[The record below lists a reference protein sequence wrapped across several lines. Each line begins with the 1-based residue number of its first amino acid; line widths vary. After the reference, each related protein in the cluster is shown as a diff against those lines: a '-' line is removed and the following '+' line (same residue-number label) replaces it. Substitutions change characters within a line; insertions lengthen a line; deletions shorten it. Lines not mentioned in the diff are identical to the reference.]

1 MHSLVLTMALN
12 QPCHPKYYCRDKPE
26 EIFHR
31 YKPTS
36 GAAIV
41 ANPGWINT
49 RIINAAKSGI
59 QVECEIFVTN
69 WRICFHLKAA
79 GIEHVADMF
88 YDEIIRI
95 GADNNYSSS
104 NYGVTIAD
112 SSNNFIILKPTRPHF
127 VAVELYVAIA
137 LQIMGGNASLINQ
150 FGPKLRRIY
159 TQTIKVPDD
168 FASVKGDEY
177 IAACLS
183 LGFCFP
189 INSYPYLNEATYADL
204 FNEWMLEESDGYA
217 PCSSSE
223 SKPNLQPTNPNKM
236 SSNITEQST
245 STQVNSEESNRSQLI
260 RVFVPDLVAG
270 CTHYKIYE
278 WYMAVGDTF
287 VEGEPL
293 FSVRASNES
302 FEINATC
309 NGSISEILVEDF
321 TFVKVN
327 QTVAYVNIINSPFTE
342 SFSGSL
348 VSTSDISSSLKT
360 LDAVKSG
367 FIPVASGEIPQFTPS
382 LGIKP
387 ESFDSTGTLEGD
399 FKYALSTAHVH
410 FQSFF
415 NDHHVVTVNGISDDI
430 ISFPC
435 FDEGLYCSLVKEMHR
450 YSLVEISNNHAEL
463 AKNNAGLGAMVGSF
477 IGIISGN
484 IFAPFLGHSY
494 GKNLTDRGKPIEEF
508 LPDPNLLFYQ
518 DDNSYLSWSRAQVN
532 SPRLRRIIFNRQL
545 SEDGKVY
552 FRLLPAIVTADSVF
566 PIQLFKVNDSTYFYR
581 PLAAGIDRNQPNYD
595 TIRIQKKYF
604 HLRGEGT
611 IEKTDFE
618 IDVYG
623 NDVEPNEKI
632 RLYRFTGQSLDYFY
646 ADFKIHPG
654 SIF

>member
-1 MHSLVLTMALN
+1 MNESKRIEYFYQNAICKIVCENYFSRGGCLSLKGTGWPF
-12 QPCHPKYYCRDKPE
+12 PCPTQAVQDSIHFSRYGSFLIASADFMV
-26 EIFHR
+26 EI
-31 YKPTS
+31 TDIIS
-36 GAAIV
+36 ISL
-41 ANPGWINT
+41 ANDN
-49 RIINAAKSGI
+49 
-59 QVECEIFVTN
+59 V
-69 WRICFHLKAA
+69 
-79 GIEHVADMF
+79 
-88 YDEIIRI
+88 IIRLGCDREI
-95 GADNNYSSS
+95 ELFVISPMSSAC
-104 NYGVTIAD
+104 YFWA
-112 SSNNFIILKPTRPHF
+112 
-127 VAVELYVAIA
+127 ACA
-137 LQIMGGNASLINQ
+137 ASLIRNC
-150 FGPKLRRIY
+150 I
-159 TQTIKVPDD
+159 TND
-168 FASVKGDEY
+168 SVKDY
-177 IAACLS
+177 QSLKIMANFNSIAKNRIPDGISDWFCQLNLPQRVLIAEGSFPKINLVGVTDVSASHLLPKSDVASTNINIIKFQSAS
-183 LGFCFP
+183 LKG
-189 INSYPYLNEATYADL
+189 TADSL
-204 FNEWMLEESDGYA
+204 
-217 PCSSSE
+217 
-223 SKPNLQPTNPNKM
+223 KQ
-236 SSNITEQST
+236 
-245 STQVNSEESNRSQLI
+245 
-260 RVFVPDLVAG
+260 
-270 CTHYKIYE
+270 
-278 WYMAVGDTF
+278 
-287 VEGEPL
+287 
-293 FSVRASNES
+293 
-302 FEINATC
+302 
-309 NGSISEILVEDF
+309 GSISA
-321 TFVKVN
+321 TAG
-327 QTVAYVNIINSPFTE
+327 TVP
-342 SFSGSL
+342 
-348 VSTSDISSSLKT
+348 K
-360 LDAVKSG
+360 
-367 FIPVASGEIPQFTPS
+367 FIPS

-463 AKNNAGLGAMVGSF
+463 AKNNAGLGAIVGSF

-552 FRLLPAIVTADSVF
+552 FRLIPAIVTADSVL
-566 PIQLFKVNDSTYFYR
+566 PVQLFKVNDSTYFYR

-611 IEKTDFE
+611 IEKMDFE

-632 RLYRFTGQSLDYFY
+632 RLHRFSGQSLDYFY
-646 ADFKIHPG
+646 ADFKILPG

>member
-1 MHSLVLTMALN
+1 MALN
-12 QPCHPKYYCRDKPE
+12 QPWHLKYYCRDEPE

-31 YKPTS
+31 YKPMS
-36 GAAIV
+36 GAAIP
-41 ANPGWINT
+41 ANPGWINSG
-49 RIINAAKSGI
+49 IINAAKSGI

-69 WRICFHLKAA
+69 WRIYFHLKAA
-79 GIEHVADMF
+79 GIEHVVDMF

-95 GADNNYSSS
+95 GVDNNYSSS
-104 NYGVTIAD
+104 DYGVTIAD
-112 SSNNFIILKPTRPHF
+112 TSNNYIILKPTRPHF
-127 VAVELYVAIA
+127 VAVELYAAIA
-137 LQIMGGNASLINQ
+137 LQIIIGNAALLNQ
-150 FGPKLRRIY
+150 FGPKLRRIR
-159 TQTIKVPDD
+159 TLTIKVPDD

-177 IAACLS
+177 IKNWLS

-189 INSYPYLNEATYADL
+189 INCKPYLNEATYTDL
-204 FNEWMLEESDGYA
+204 DNQG
-217 PCSSSE
+217 SSSE
-223 SKPNLQPTNPNKM
+223 SKPSLQSANPNKTL
-236 SSNITEQST
+236 SNMTEQST
-245 STQVNSEESNRSQLI
+245 TATKTPQSYSDNNKLVSASKTVASTTDSLKQ
-260 RVFVPDLVAG
+260 
-270 CTHYKIYE
+270 
-278 WYMAVGDTF
+278 
-287 VEGEPL
+287 
-293 FSVRASNES
+293 
-302 FEINATC
+302 
-309 NGSISEILVEDF
+309 GSIRA
-321 TFVKVN
+321 T
-327 QTVAYVNIINSPFTE
+327 A
-342 SFSGSL
+342 G
-348 VSTSDISSSLKT
+348 
-360 LDAVKSG
+360 AVPK
-367 FIPVASGEIPQFTPS
+367 FIPS

-387 ESFDSTGTLEGD
+387 KGFESTGTPEGD
-399 FKYALSTAHVH
+399 LKYSLSKAHVH

-415 NDHHVVTVNGISDDI
+415 NDLHVVTANGISDDI
-430 ISFPC
+430 ISLPC

-450 YSLVEISNNHAEL
+450 YSLTEISNNHAEL

-545 SEDGKVY
+545 SEDGKVH
-552 FRLLPAIVTADSVF
+552 FRLMPAIVTADSVF

-581 PLAAGIDRNQPNYD
+581 PLAAGVDRNQPNYD

-604 HLRGEGT
+604 HLRGEGA

-632 RLYRFTGQSLDYFY
+632 RLHRFTGQSLDYFY